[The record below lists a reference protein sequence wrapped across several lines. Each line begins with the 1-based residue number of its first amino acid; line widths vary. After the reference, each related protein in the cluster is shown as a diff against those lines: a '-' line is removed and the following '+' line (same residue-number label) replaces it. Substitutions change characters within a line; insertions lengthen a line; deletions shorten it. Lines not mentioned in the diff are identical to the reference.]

1 MSKHKRRKTGQERNE
16 DLTESNYQG
25 GNMDSFGGSMN
36 NLAGILGNIDI
47 NQITSLLNAS
57 GILGNKG
64 NTLLNEDKIKD
75 TGREAKEGILNNLD
89 ISQLLSQAN
98 ELNSIINMNNNN
110 NNDDNDLEYEEENS
124 KHKTKQKYNRENN
137 NINTQQSGDSIVNLL
152 NVIKSLVTPDKAEI
166 IDRIVGLYIQGK
178 I

>member
-1 MSKHKRRKTGQERNE
+1 MALIQVFCQCAIAAKFTDVSNSRRRGAKKSLKAYF
-16 DLTESNYQG
+16 DH
-25 GNMDSFGGSMN
+25 N
-36 NLAGILGNIDI
+36 NHTND
-47 NQITSLLNAS
+47 
-57 GILGNKG
+57 
-64 NTLLNEDKIKD
+64 
-75 TGREAKEGILNNLD
+75 NN
-89 ISQLLSQAN
+89 N
-98 ELNSIINMNNNN
+98 CNNCNNNN

>member
-1 MSKHKRRKTGQERNE
+1 MSKHKRRKTGEGRNDCVSGTNCQCE
-16 DLTESNYQG
+16 NGSSFD
-25 GNMDSFGGSMN
+25 GNMN

-64 NTLLNEDKIKD
+64 NTSINEDKIKD
-75 TGREAKEGILNNLD
+75 IGGEVKEGILNNLD

-98 ELNSIINMNNNN
+98 ELNSIINMNNYK
-110 NNDDNDLEYEEENS
+110 DLEYEEEDS
-124 KHKTKQKYNRENN
+124 KHKTKQKYDRENDN
-137 NINTQQSGDSIVNLL
+137 TNTQQSGDSIVALL
-152 NVIKSLVTPDKAEI
+152 NVLKSLVTPDKAQI
-166 IDRIVGLYIQGK
+166 IDRIVGLYIEGK